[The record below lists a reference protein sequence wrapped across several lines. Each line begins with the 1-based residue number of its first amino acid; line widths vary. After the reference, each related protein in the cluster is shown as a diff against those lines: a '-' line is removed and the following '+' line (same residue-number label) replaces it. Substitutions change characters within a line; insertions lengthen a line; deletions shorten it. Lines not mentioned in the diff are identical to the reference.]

1 LKNPRYSWQQAAGT
15 LAIVIPFGTGCATH
29 PIPTVQMAASQA
41 AIAGALDAGA
51 AELAPRELKSAQ
63 DKMEL
68 TKRWI
73 AAKDYQPARW
83 LAEQAQVDAELAA
96 IKARA
101 ASRS

>member
-1 LKNPRYSWQQAAGT
+1 MRNSKYSLQRVART
-15 LAIVIPFGTGCATH
+15 LAIILPFGAGCASH
-29 PIPTVQMAASQA
+29 PVPTVQIAASEA

-51 AELAPRELKSAQ
+51 AEWAPRELKSAQ
-63 DKMEL
+63 EKMEL